1 MLGYDPENTG
11 TRKYSHF
18 GSGSKNP
25 YRVYYN
31 VTNLVST
38 NFTMSYVGCRGTEMN
53 IANCSS
59 RFYRNC
65 SDTEGAGVICD
76 YKPSSSSTIELVGGN
91 VTKLIGG
98 NTTYEGNVLFNG
110 KPIWYSTYN

>member
-38 NFTMSYVGCRGTEMN
+38 NFTMSNVGCRGYEMN
-53 IANCSS
+53 ISTCSS
-59 RFYRNC
+59 RFWRKC
-65 SDTEGAGVICD
+65 SASEGAGVICD

-91 VTKLIGG
+91 VTKLING
-98 NTTYEGNVLFNG
+98 NTTYEGYVLFNG
-110 KPIWYSTYN
+110 KPIWY